1 MDIVLPSV
9 PDFVPTDL
17 KLYRII
23 KKYGIIN
30 SEKLFCAVRLISKM
44 FITNPKTIILEVLK
58 NEPLQSE
65 LRKEYNIHTKS
76 LFEILQIETLIN
88 DDILT
93 ALDWAKF
100 KFYVE
105 AARLF
110 IYKDSPMA
118 IKHSEN
124 LDHSWNEIKY
134 TGNTEWVNKK
144 SWKQVKT
151 LINDILRKS
160 SFLIVAGQELLDINK
175 HNDCETW
182 KLMIYPKIF
191 KKRDGM
197 LRFLKHQNNLI
208 RQRNSG
214 KDKPPLLL
222 FKDVVRYFLIKLSKY
237 YEKLSNLGDKTYTKK
252 ELEEYRLFN
261 HQIPLEFAGMLRVRE
276 TIYKPKYKS
285 IERFNKLEQKLN
297 IYFKIYDKNIK
308 CDIDEQL
315 EIQKKENKMRKSKI
329 RERKLDSE
337 LFLIENELESGGKTS
352 KRRRMRLTKTK
363 KRS

>member
-9 PDFVPTDL
+9 PNFVPTDL
-17 KLYRII
+17 KIYRII

-30 SEKLFCAVRLISKM
+30 SEKLFCAVRSISKM
-44 FITNPKTIILEVLK
+44 FITTPKIIILEVLK
-58 NEPLQSE
+58 NEPRQSE
-65 LRKEYNIHTKS
+65 LRKENDIHKNS
-76 LFEILQIETLIN
+76 LFEILQIETLLKN
-88 DDILT
+88 DDILN
-93 ALDWAKF
+93 AVDWAKF

-110 IYKDSPMA
+110 IYKDEPMA

-144 SWKQVKT
+144 SWKEVKT

-160 SFLIVAGQELLDINK
+160 SFLIVAGQELLDINQ

-191 KKRDGM
+191 EKRDKI
-197 LRFLKHQNNLI
+197 LQTLKQQNNLI
-208 RQRNSG
+208 RERNRG
-214 KDKPPLLL
+214 KDKPLLL
-222 FKDVVRYFLIKLSKY
+222 LKDVVRYFLIKLSKY
-237 YEKLSNLGDKTYTKK
+237 YEKLSKLGDKTTKK

-261 HQIPLEFAGMLRVRE
+261 HQIPLEFAGMLRVSE
-276 TIYKPKYKS
+276 ASYSPKYKS
-285 IERFNKLEQKLN
+285 KKRFIKLEQKLN
-297 IYFKIYDKNIK
+297 IYFKIYNADIN
-308 CDIDEQL
+308 CDIDEEL
-315 EIQKKENKMRKSKI
+315 EIQKKENKTRKDKS

-337 LFLIENELESGGKTS
+337 LFLIENELESGGKPS
-352 KRRRMRLTKTK
+352 KRMRLTKTK
-363 KRS
+363 KRF